1 MLRYHQEIK
10 TKEVKAEKESTV
22 KLQKIASSIAKEV
35 RQFWV
40 NVEKVLYIKK

>member
-40 NVEKVLYIKK
+40 NVEKVL